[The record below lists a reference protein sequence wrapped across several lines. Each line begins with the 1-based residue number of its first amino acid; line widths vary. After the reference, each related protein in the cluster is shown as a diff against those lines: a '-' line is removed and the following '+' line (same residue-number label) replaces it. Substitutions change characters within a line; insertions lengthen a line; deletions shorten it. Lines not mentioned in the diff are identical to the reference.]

1 MGEKMKERKTLWM
14 RYVNFEKIK
23 DLLHI
28 VYKNNA
34 SLTAGEL
41 EKKGKE
47 EEILLRED
55 GKEMSH
61 SPCYHYRKVMEGLGL
76 VEVKEKCYRVSEKD
90 KVRRLLQLTEIKK
103 PMPEDAKEVLR
114 EIIVENED
122 CRKNFFDIFMKK
134 NKYNL
139 YELRTYGT
147 YAMVKTKSM
156 EESIESRN
164 KRGRAKVRKKK
175 RVGPIIIKNPT
186 GKEIKLETQ
195 DSIHAIY
202 WGVRL
207 WSFELG
213 LTDELMIN
221 FKEGRIIY
229 PINTN
234 FSENEI
240 TEEIIEKIKNDNT
253 DNEWVSLYLP
263 LLTKEIALKKRFAIS
278 QIKKFLHVL
287 KRRYPTF
294 ITFTPSSTLF
304 IDIKTPFERQDE
316 VIRRL
321 YLFKNGYFYSH
332 LNIYKKFLKEV
343 KL

>member
-1 MGEKMKERKTLWM
+1 MKKRKTLWM
-14 RYVNFEKIK
+14 RYVEFEKIK
-23 DLLHI
+23 DLLHL
-28 VYKNNA
+28 VFKNNGK
-34 SLTAGEL
+34 LRPIEL
-41 EKKGKE
+41 ERLAVKENILVKE
-47 EEILLRED
+47 EGEPFKHTVR
-55 GKEMSH
+55 
-61 SPCYHYRKVMEGLGL
+61 YHYRKVMEGLGL
-76 VEVKEKCYRVSEKD
+76 VEVKNRHYQVSEKD
-90 KVRRLLQLTEIKK
+90 EVKRLLQLTELKK
-103 PMPEDAKEVLR
+103 PMSEDAKEVLR

-147 YAMVKTKSM
+147 YAIVETKSM
-156 EESIESRN
+156 KESIESRN
-164 KRGRAKVRKKK
+164 KKERVKVRKKK
-175 RVGPIIIKNPT
+175 RVGPIIIKNPA

-213 LTDELMIN
+213 ITDELMIS

-229 PINTN
+229 PININ
-234 FSENEI
+234 FSGNEI
-240 TEEIIEKIKNDNT
+240 MEEIIAKIKSDNT

-263 LLTKEIALKKRFAIS
+263 LLIKEIALKKRFAIS
-278 QIKKFLHVL
+278 QIKKFFNVL

-294 ITFTPSSTLF
+294 ITFTPSSTMF
-304 IDIKTPFERQDE
+304 IDIKTPFEKQDE

-321 YLFKNGYFYSH
+321 YLFKDGYFYSH